1 MRAAPSKVGWVL
13 SLITRPGFLL
23 RVYAHWIN
31 IYMQKTPL
39 TWSLEHG
46 LVPLFK
52 FCVTVSV
59 LYITTAL
66 IHLQQS
72 YHYNQGWK
80 LHSSSHCFCLTL
92 RSSVSKPRHFK
103 QMFHRLFSPAA
114 DVIKGDCWKIYY
126 EYIWSGVIHLSLM
139 IVKKSFSTSHPTPLN
154 SFMSFY
160 PRLRLEGLSK
170 HLERYS

>member
-1 MRAAPSKVGWVL
+1 M
-13 SLITRPGFLL
+13 
-23 RVYAHWIN
+23 
-31 IYMQKTPL
+31 

-80 LHSSSHCFCLTL
+80 LHSSSHCFRLTL

-154 SFMSFY
+154 SFFIHDSDWKVC
-160 PRLRLEGLSK
+160 PNTWKDIVRDVRLRFCVWYFQTSDGSRSSAVVIPVHMPLPLSLK
-170 HLERYS
+170 IL